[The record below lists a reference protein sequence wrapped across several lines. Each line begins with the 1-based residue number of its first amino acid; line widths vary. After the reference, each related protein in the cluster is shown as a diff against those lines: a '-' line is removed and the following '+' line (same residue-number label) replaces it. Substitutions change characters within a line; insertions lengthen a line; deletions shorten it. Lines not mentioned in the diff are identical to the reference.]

1 MLSSRDVG
9 PSLGYLLGLV
19 PLLGHPAVRGVDVV
33 LEQLVLAEGGGAH
46 GALVGEVGGL
56 QGLAVVLG
64 HVVEQLPLVHLHR
77 GVRGGV
83 AENVLECDGLC
94 LYIADTVLKGWCT

>member
-64 HVVEQLPLVHLHR
+64 HVVEQLPLVHLHM
-77 GVRGGV
+77 GVRQDSRQRMCLHV
-83 AENVLECDGLC
+83 ADCACTSQILC
-94 LYIADTVLKGWCT
+94 